1 VHRLAVLTA
10 GATVALIF
18 VGGAVTNTGS
28 GLAVPDW
35 PTTFG
40 QNMFLYPPTE
50 WVGGILYEH
59 SHRLLGALVGL
70 LTVILAGGLW
80 VTDGPRWLRWVGVV
94 AVLAVIGQGVLGGL
108 RVVLLKQTL
117 AVVHGIIAQA
127 FFGLTVA
134 LSVWTSPGWDEACRG
149 RGRGAAATAE
159 VKALRRLCA
168 VTTCLVFLQ
177 IVAGVLVTHTGRQ
190 LQTHLVFA
198 ALLAVCGFWLVA
210 RVLGSHWG
218 QPWLARPARALA
230 GLLMLQLFL
239 GLAAYLARFTALGGA
254 SMAPWLTLAIPL
266 VHRVVGTLLL
276 GTALLLVLRAA
287 RFPAMLAAAPQGAGA
302 VPRRVP
308 A

>member
-1 VHRLAVLTA
+1 MHRLAVLTA

-40 QNMFLYPPTE
+40 QNMFLYPPSE

-70 LTVILAGGLW
+70 LTLLLAAGLW
-80 VTDGPRWLRWVGVV
+80 VAGVPRWLRWVGVV
-94 AVLAVIGQGVLGGL
+94 AVLLVIGQGVLGGL

-117 AVVHGIIAQA
+117 AVVHGVFAQA

-134 LSVWTSPGWDEACRG
+134 LAVWTSRGWAEGPGRPALANGGSLEG
-149 RGRGAAATAE
+149 
-159 VKALRRLCA
+159 LRRLA
-168 VTTCLVFLQ
+168 GVSVALVFLQ
-177 IVAGVLVTHTGRQ
+177 IVAGVFVTHTG
-190 LQTHLVFA
+190 LHLHTHLALA
-198 ALLAVCGFWLVA
+198 ALVALSGFWLVA
-210 RVLGSHWG
+210 RVLGSHWD

-230 GLLMLQLFL
+230 GLLMLQLLL
-239 GLAAYLARFTALGGA
+239 GVAAYLGRFTALGSA
-254 SMAPWLTLAIPL
+254 LTPWLALAIPL
-266 VHRVVGTLLL
+266 VHRVAGTLLL
-276 GTALLLVLRAA
+276 GAILLLALRAY
-287 RFPAMLAAAPQGAGA
+287 RGPASAGSAMRGAAPF
-302 VPRRVP
+302 PRQVP